1 MSANTGGPVDPND
14 HVGHDEALDEVLL
27 STDTVGSLLTG
38 DRRMGKTSLLRKVES
53 LLCRDHV
60 VLRVSAETGSVE
72 LFASRLLN
80 TLHRTSAFA
89 RELENW
95 HVTVDV
101 GYRGFRLQRTP
112 TAKNQQAPPT
122 DDLFSWAA
130 KKAAPRKLIVIID
143 EITVLAQAIEKTN
156 PGGALELLR
165 NLRRPRQELDN
176 VAIVLAGSV
185 GLHHATSDFAP
196 LNDLRKVR
204 VGALEPAAGRYLV
217 RCLLLGE
224 GVQASDD
231 RAVADA
237 IYHQADGIAYYIHN
251 LVASARRRGGV
262 LQPQTVSQ
270 LRQQAMEDP
279 DDPWDLRHYDR
290 RIDDYYGG
298 RSKLVRHILDIY
310 ATASAPLTVTDMSAH
325 LLAVEMS
332 QRPSRDELLLLL
344 EQLEADHYLLRIGGT
359 DSFASTVIRDA
370 WRSIRRLG

>member
-1 MSANTGGPVDPND
+1 MSANTGPVDPHD
-14 HVGHDEALDEVLL
+14 HVGHDHALDEVLL
-27 STDTVGSLLTG
+27 STNSVGALLTG

-53 LLCRDHV
+53 VLCRDHV
-60 VLRVSAETGSVE
+60 VLRVSAETDSVE

-80 TLHRTSAFA
+80 TLRQTSAFA
-89 RELENW
+89 KELENW
-95 HVTVDV
+95 HVSVDV
-101 GYRGFRLQRTP
+101 GHRGFRIQRTP
-112 TAKNQQAPPT
+112 TAKNHEPPLT

-130 KKAAPRKLIVIID
+130 KKASPRKLIVIID

-176 VAIVLAGSV
+176 VVILLAGSV

-204 VGALEPAAGRYLV
+204 VGALEPAAGGYLA

-224 GVQASDD
+224 GIEVSDEQT
-231 RAVADA
+231 VAEA
-237 IYHQADGIAYYIHN
+237 IYRQADGIAYYIHN

-262 LQPQTVSQ
+262 LQPHAVGE
-270 LRQQAMEDP
+270 LRRLAMEDP

-290 RIDDYYGG
+290 RIDDYYGE
-298 RSKLVRHILDIY
+298 RSTLVRHVLDIF
-310 ATASAPLTVTDMSAH
+310 ATASAPLSVTDLGAH

-332 QRPSRDELLLLL
+332 RRPGRDELLLLL
-344 EQLEADHYLLRIGGT
+344 EQLEADHYLLRAGDT
-359 DSFASTVIRDA
+359 DTFASTVIRDA